1 MKRISI
7 IFIVIACS
15 VSMLAQ
21 SYNPGK
27 EEFEKCNNLY
37 KKYGICDSVIFYLK
51 KAAEAGHVK
60 AQYSLGMKYRNGN
73 GVPQDNQKGFYW
85 ILKSANQGYDKAMNS
100 AGYMYRHGIGVTK
113 DMGKAL
119 EWFKKAA
126 EQGDGLYQANLAN
139 TYHHIGDYTNAFI
152 WYSKI
157 KIFNPEARMML
168 GTYYFYGRGV
178 EKDYTK
184 ALEYFTKSSET
195 KYSQYYLGLMYENG
209 YGVEKNYTEALNW
222 YEKSAKQETAEAQY
236 RIGLMYNN
244 GYGVE
249 KNYTEAAIWYE
260 KSAKQ
265 GYASAQN
272 NLGYLYQY
280 GRGVPED
287 KTKAKDLYLKA
298 ANAGNKAAMSNLAGL
313 YSRMNDDANAF
324 IWYSKAA
331 EDDKNSWAMYVK
343 GFMYYEGRGTEKDL
357 GKAFECFMKSSTD
370 ICSQLYLGK
379 MYENGEYVEKD
390 YSKAIE
396 WYEKMGG
403 STGEYLAKIVKK
415 KMAAESGQVAEDYD
429 MARQSSNQQPVNQ
442 QPMMGSIGEGYGG
455 LTGDDI
461 YYHNIMRQATLQ
473 SISPNMYPDGCYV
486 NLLPEVE
493 EFMNRADKTCSV
505 NGVVY
510 IDSGGNPVGGDSG
523 SISSSKTTTSHVDES
538 RIKKDAKAVTDAII
552 SAEKN
557 PTGPSLSRMNNYI
570 HNFEKRNGGK

>member
-1 MKRISI
+1 
-7 IFIVIACS
+7 
-15 VSMLAQ
+15 
-21 SYNPGK
+21 
-27 EEFEKCNNLY
+27 
-37 KKYGICDSVIFYLK
+37 
-51 KAAEAGHVK
+51 
-60 AQYSLGMKYRNGN
+60 
-73 GVPQDNQKGFYW
+73 
-85 ILKSANQGYDKAMNS
+85 
-100 AGYMYRHGIGVTK
+100 
-113 DMGKAL
+113 
-119 EWFKKAA
+119 
-126 EQGDGLYQANLAN
+126 
-139 TYHHIGDYTNAFI
+139 
-152 WYSKI
+152 
-157 KIFNPEARMML
+157 
-168 GTYYFYGRGV
+168 
-178 EKDYTK
+178 
-184 ALEYFTKSSET
+184 
-195 KYSQYYLGLMYENG
+195 
-209 YGVEKNYTEALNW
+209 
-222 YEKSAKQETAEAQY
+222 
-236 RIGLMYNN
+236 
-244 GYGVE
+244 
-249 KNYTEAAIWYE
+249 
-260 KSAKQ
+260 
-265 GYASAQN
+265 
-272 NLGYLYQY
+272 
-280 GRGVPED
+280 
-287 KTKAKDLYLKA
+287 
-298 ANAGNKAAMSNLAGL
+298 
-313 YSRMNDDANAF
+313 MNDDANAF

-523 SISSSKTTTSHVDES
+523 SISSGKTTTSKADES

>member
-1 MKRISI
+1 MK
-7 IFIVIACS
+7 
-15 VSMLAQ
+15 
-21 SYNPGK
+21 
-27 EEFEKCNNLY
+27 
-37 KKYGICDSVIFYLK
+37 
-51 KAAEAGHVK
+51 
-60 AQYSLGMKYRNGN
+60 
-73 GVPQDNQKGFYW
+73 KG
-85 ILKSANQGYDKAMNS
+85 
-100 AGYMYRHGIGVTK
+100 T
-113 DMGKAL
+113 
-119 EWFKKAA
+119 
-126 EQGDGLYQANLAN
+126 
-139 TYHHIGDYTNAFI
+139 
-152 WYSKI
+152 
-157 KIFNPEARMML
+157 
-168 GTYYFYGRGV
+168 
-178 EKDYTK
+178 
-184 ALEYFTKSSET
+184 
-195 KYSQYYLGLMYENG
+195 

-298 ANAGNKAAMSNLAGL
+298 ANAGNNAAMSNLARL

-473 SISPNMYPDGCYV
+473 SISPNMYPDGSFV

-493 EFMNRADKTCSV
+493 EFMNRADKTSSV

-523 SISSSKTTTSHVDES
+523 SISSGKTTTSKADES

>member
-7 IFIVIACS
+7 IFIAIACS

-21 SYNPGK
+21 SYNPGEK
-27 EEFEKCNNLY
+27 EYEKYNNLY
-37 KKYGICDSVIFYLK
+37 EKYGICDSAIYYLK
-51 KAAEAGHVK
+51 KAAEAGHAK
-60 AQYSLGMKYRNGN
+60 AQFSLGMKYRNGK
-73 GVPQDNQKGFYW
+73 GVTQDYQKGFYW
-85 ILKSANQGYDKAMNS
+85 ILKSANQGYAHAMNS
-100 AGYMYRHGIGVTK
+100 AGYMYSQGIGVTK
-113 DMGKAL
+113 DNGKAL
-119 EWFKKAA
+119 EWYKKAA
-126 EQGDGLYQANLAN
+126 ELGDPLHQFNLAN
-139 TYHHIGDYTNAFI
+139 TYNSIRDYANAI
-152 WYSKI
+152 TWYSKI
-157 KIFNPEARMML
+157 KIFNPEARMIL

-298 ANAGNKAAMSNLAGL
+298 ANAGNNAAMSNLARL

-538 RIKKDAKAVTDAII
+538 RIKKDAKALTEAII
-552 SAEKN
+552 SAEKD
-557 PTGPSLSRMNNYI
+557 PTGAALSRKNHYD
-570 HNFEKRNGGK
+570 HNFVERNGGK

>member
-15 VSMLAQ
+15 VSLLAQ
-21 SYNPGK
+21 SYNPGEK
-27 EEFEKCNNLY
+27 EFEKCNNLY

-85 ILKSANQGYDKAMNS
+85 ILKSANQGYDKAMNN
-100 AGYMYRHGIGVTK
+100 AGYMYRYGIGVTK

-157 KIFNPEARMML
+157 KIFNPEARRML

-209 YGVEKNYTEALNW
+209 YGVEKNY
-222 YEKSAKQETAEAQY
+222 S
-236 RIGLMYNN
+236 
-244 GYGVE
+244 
-249 KNYTEAAIWYE
+249 EAAIWYE

-280 GRGVPED
+280 GRGVPEN
-287 KTKAKDLYLKA
+287 KTKAIDLYLKA
-298 ANAGNKAAMSNLAGL
+298 ANAGNNAAMSNLGNL
-313 YSRMNDDANAF
+313 YLSMKDDANAF

-331 EDDKNSWAMYVK
+331 EDDKNSWAIFMK
-343 GFMYYEGRGTEKDL
+343 GMMYYQGRGTEKDL
-357 GKAFECFMKSSTD
+357 GKAFDCFMKTSSSD
-370 ICSQLYLGK
+370 FSKVLLAN

-396 WYEKMGG
+396 WYEKISGG
-403 STGEYLAKIVKK
+403 LGEKMANEVKV
-415 KMAAESGQVAEDYD
+415 KMAAESGQISEDYD

-493 EFMNRADKTCSV
+493 EFMNRADKTSSV

-523 SISSSKTTTSHVDES
+523 SISSGKTTTSKVDES
-538 RIKKDAKAVTDAII
+538 RIEKDAKALTEAII
-552 SAEKN
+552 SAEKD
-557 PTGPSLSRMNNYI
+557 PTGAALSRKNHYD
-570 HNFEKRNGGK
+570 HNFVERNGGK

>member
-7 IFIVIACS
+7 IFIAIACS

-21 SYNPGK
+21 SYNPGEK
-27 EEFEKCNNLY
+27 EYEKYNNLY
-37 KKYGICDSVIFYLK
+37 EKYGICDSAIYYLK
-51 KAAEAGHVK
+51 KAAEAGHAK
-60 AQYSLGMKYRNGN
+60 AQFSLGMKYRNGK
-73 GVPQDNQKGFYW
+73 GVTQDYQKGFYW
-85 ILKSANQGYDKAMNS
+85 ILKSANQGYAHAMNS
-100 AGYMYRHGIGVTK
+100 AGYMYSQGIGVTK
-113 DMGKAL
+113 DNGKAL
-119 EWFKKAA
+119 EWYKKAA
-126 EQGDGLYQANLAN
+126 ELGDPLHQFNLAN
-139 TYHHIGDYTNAFI
+139 TYNSIRDYANAI
-152 WYSKI
+152 TWYSKI
-157 KIFNPEARMML
+157 KIFNPEARMIL

-298 ANAGNKAAMSNLAGL
+298 ANAGNNAAMSNLARL

-379 MYENGEYVEKD
+379 MYENE
-390 YSKAIE
+390 
-396 WYEKMGG
+396 MG
-403 STGEYLAKIVKK
+403 
-415 KMAAESGQVAEDYD
+415 
-429 MARQSSNQQPVNQ
+429 
-442 QPMMGSIGEGYGG
+442 
-455 LTGDDI
+455 
-461 YYHNIMRQATLQ
+461 
-473 SISPNMYPDGCYV
+473 NM
-486 NLLPEVE
+486 
-493 EFMNRADKTCSV
+493 
-505 NGVVY
+505 
-510 IDSGGNPVGGDSG
+510 
-523 SISSSKTTTSHVDES
+523 
-538 RIKKDAKAVTDAII
+538 
-552 SAEKN
+552 
-557 PTGPSLSRMNNYI
+557 
-570 HNFEKRNGGK
+570 